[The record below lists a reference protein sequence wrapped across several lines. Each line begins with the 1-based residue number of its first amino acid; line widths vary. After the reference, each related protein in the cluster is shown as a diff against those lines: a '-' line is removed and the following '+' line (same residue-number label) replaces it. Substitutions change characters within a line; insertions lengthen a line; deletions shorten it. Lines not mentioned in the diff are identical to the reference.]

1 MPSWAALININSHTH
16 ARSTREASEE
26 RERNWERA
34 RNIYYISHIFIIYYL
49 HFSLLFFFPL
59 FDSTSFYLHFAF
71 CARRKL
77 KTRRAFEEDGR
88 KLLQAAAG
96 ENKLKIFIAKIFAG
110 KCQRTGQGTAEEEGQ
125 GSGRGVRVSRLE
137 TLQ

>member
-1 MPSWAALININSHTH
+1 MSGRGWRRSKGIGERRLGCLGTVLGRANQYQFTHTSALHK
-16 ARSTREASEE
+16 RSQRSKRKRE
-26 RERNWERA
+26 RES
-34 RNIYYISHIFIIYYL
+34 NIYYISHIFIIYYL
-49 HFSLLFFFPL
+49 HFSLLFFFLL
-59 FDSTSFYLHFAF
+59 FASTSFYLHFAF

-110 KCQRTGQGTAEEEGQ
+110 KCQRTGH
-125 GSGRGVRVSRLE
+125 SRG
-137 TLQ
+137 